1 MKKCSSHG
9 KKGAAI
15 SVSKSPQQKSS
26 ICRYH
31 VTFKPRHPRRP
42 RQREIKEQKPICR
55 KFPRCEGCPYP
66 AHGFLC
72 WGEDG
77 RCLRTILER
86 SNTQKT

>member
-15 SVSKSPQQKSS
+15 SVSKSLPQKNS

-55 KFPRCEGCPYP
+55 KFTRCEGCPYP

-86 SNTQKT
+86 SNLQKT

>member
-15 SVSKSPQQKSS
+15 SMSKSPPKKSS

-31 VTFKPRHPRRP
+31 VTFKPRQPRRP
-42 RQREIKEQKPICR
+42 RQREIKEQKPVCR
-55 KFPRCEGCPYP
+55 KFAQCEGCPYP

-86 SNTQKT
+86 NNLPKP